1 MQEKYISAAKEV
13 ISFIDESPTAFQA
26 IANIA
31 AELDALGY
39 IRLSEAKKWDIKPG
53 GKYYV
58 TRNMSSV
65 IAVSLPDNPQISGF
79 MTIASHSDSPCFKI
93 KPNPEMTVGGEY
105 VKLNIEKYG
114 GMICSTWFDRPLSI
128 AGRVVLNTDNGIKA
142 KLVDFDRNIAII
154 PNLAIHMSR
163 NEGDGCNVQKDMLPL
178 ICGGGNNAAFSKLLK
193 EAAGADISDTDILGA
208 DLFLYNNEAG
218 AIVGSDNEFFS
229 APRID
234 DLECAYISLKAFV
247 ESQPSA
253 CAKVCCIF
261 DNEEV
266 GSGTKQGAKSAF
278 LYDTLYR
285 IADGI
290 GMSRTEFI
298 QSLASSFMLS
308 ADNGHALHPNYEEK
322 SCPTNKPILNGGV
335 VIKYNAQQK
344 YTTDA
349 VSEAVFKKICASACV
364 PYQEYVNRS
373 DVAGGSTLGNLSGE
387 HVSINTVDI
396 GLAQLAMHSCYETAG
411 VKDVTY
417 MKDVMR
423 RFYET
428 ELTAKSDGIFD
439 IKLKHT

>member
-26 IANIA
+26 VANIA
-31 AELDALGY
+31 AELEASGY
-39 IRLSEAKKWDIKPG
+39 TRLNEAEKWDIKPG

-65 IAVSLPDNPQISGF
+65 IAVSLPDNSQISGF

-114 GMICSTWFDRPLSI
+114 GMICPTWFDRPLSI
-128 AGRVVLNTDNGIKA
+128 AGRVVLDTDNGIKA

-163 NEGDGCNVQKDMLPL
+163 NEGDDCNVQKDMLPL
-178 ICGGGNNAAFSKLLK
+178 ICGSGNNAAFSKLLK
-193 EAAGADISDTDILGA
+193 GAVGADISDTDILGA
-208 DLFLYNNEAG
+208 DLFLYNNEDG
-218 AIVGSDNEFFS
+218 AIVGLDNEFFS

-234 DLECAYISLKAFV
+234 DLECAYISFKAFV
-247 ESQPSA
+247 ESRPSA

-266 GSGTKQGAKSAF
+266 GSGSKQGAKSAF

-349 VSEAVFKKICASACV
+349 VSEAVFKKICDSARV

-373 DVAGGSTLGNLSGE
+373 DVPGGSTLGNLSCE

-417 MKDVMR
+417 MRDVMR

-428 ELTAKSDGIFD
+428 ELTAKTDGIFD
-439 IKLKHT
+439 IKL